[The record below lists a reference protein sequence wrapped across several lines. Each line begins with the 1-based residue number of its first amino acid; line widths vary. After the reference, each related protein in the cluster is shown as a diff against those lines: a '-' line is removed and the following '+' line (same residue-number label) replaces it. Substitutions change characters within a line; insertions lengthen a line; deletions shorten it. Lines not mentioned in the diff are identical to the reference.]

1 MRNFIIKRQQF
12 LINPVHSRS
21 VQAKT
26 ILVTGIPAKYLSQ
39 DGLLKIFGELPGGVK
54 RIFINRNLKELPD
67 IYDRRLDAC
76 NKLESAENKL
86 LSIASK
92 SDKTSSEE
100 TAASVPQDK
109 RPTHRLGF
117 FGLWGK
123 KVDSIDWAREEIQKC
138 SQLLDEGRA
147 KLDDASDTTYPPLN
161 SAFITFNRQIAA
173 HLGIQ
178 VLLHHEPYRMSG
190 RYTEVAPDDVIWANL
205 GMNPYEMK
213 VHFASSFRIPLRLN
227 RRSRFGLVISYSLTA
242 ALIIL
247 WAFPVAFVGIVS
259 NVYTLCSTA
268 SWLAWICKLP
278 GPVLG
283 IISVSKFLPA

>member
-1 MRNFIIKRQQF
+1 M
-12 LINPVHSRS
+12 
-21 VQAKT
+21 
-26 ILVTGIPAKYLSQ
+26 
-39 DGLLKIFGELPGGVK
+39 KIFGELPGGVK

-86 LSIASK
+86 LSTASK

-117 FGLWGK
+117 LGLWGK

-227 RRSRFGLVISYSLTA
+227 RRSRFG
-242 ALIIL
+242 
-247 WAFPVAFVGIVS
+247 
-259 NVYTLCSTA
+259 
-268 SWLAWICKLP
+268 
-278 GPVLG
+278 
-283 IISVSKFLPA
+283 